1 MTNTNY
7 PSATTTTT
15 TSPQRSSNSKNIVI
29 GLLAVALLG
38 SWAYFLMKINKSDK
52 EILSKTEEGVHYMS
66 QRDSLESLYK
76 FTLDKYDSVSVAN
89 NDLSGKLTGK
99 QGEITKLKGEISSIL
114 RKKNATA
121 SELTRAKT
129 LIEELNAKITTLEA
143 DVARLT
149 GENQVLTTEKATL
162 IVEKDSLTTTLT
174 TTQGEKKVLEE
185 TVDVGSTFSASNIA
199 ITPVNEKNGGKE
211 KETTTAKKVDKL
223 MVSFNVENR
232 IAKSGPADMYII
244 VTAPDGKVIST
255 ETTGGGTFTTRQ
267 DGDQTFTYKTTVP
280 YEQGTRQSVQIP
292 VLQEKFLTGDYKIQ
306 VYHNG
311 FKIGEG
317 IRTLKKGGLFS

>member
-7 PSATTTTT
+7 PSATPTTT
-15 TSPQRSSNSKNIVI
+15 PQRSSNSKNIVI

-38 SWAYFLMKINKSDK
+38 SWAYFLMKINRSDK

-76 FTLDKYDSVSVAN
+76 FTLDKYDSVTVAN

-99 QGEITKLKGEISSIL
+99 QSEIAKLKGEISRIL
-114 RKKNATA
+114 KNKNATA
-121 SELTRAKT
+121 SELARAKT
-129 LIEELNAKITTLEA
+129 LIEELNSQIETLQAEN
-143 DVARLT
+143 ARLT
-149 GENQVLTTEKATL
+149 GENQTLTTEKAQL
-162 IVEKDSLTTTLT
+162 ITEKDTLQANLN
-174 TTQGEKKVLEE
+174 TTQAEKKVLEE

-199 ITPVNEKNGGKE
+199 ITPVNEKGNGKE

-223 MVSFNVENR
+223 VVSFDVENR
-232 IAKSGPADMYII
+232 ITKSGPADMYII
-244 VTAPDGKVIST
+244 VTAPDGKVMSEAT
-255 ETTGGGTFTTRQ
+255 GGTFTTRQ
-267 DGDQTFTYKTTVP
+267 EGDKTFTSKLTVP
-280 YEQGTRQSVQIP
+280 YEQGTRQNVQLP
-292 VLQEKFLTGDYKIQ
+292 LTQDKFQTGDYKIQ

-317 IRTLKKGGLFS
+317 VRTLKKGGLFS

>member
-7 PSATTTTT
+7 PSASPTTT
-15 TSPQRSSNSKNIVI
+15 PQRSSNSKNIVI

-38 SWAYFLMKINKSDK
+38 SWAYFLMKINRSDK

-76 FTLDKYDSVSVAN
+76 FTLDKYDSVTVAN

-99 QGEITKLKGEISSIL
+99 QSEITKLKVEINSIL
-114 RKKNATA
+114 KKKNATQ
-121 SELTRAKT
+121 SELARAKT
-129 LIEELNAKITTLEA
+129 LIEELNTQIETLQA
-143 DVARLT
+143 DNARLT
-149 GENQVLTTEKATL
+149 GENQTLTSEKTQLTTEKETL
-162 IVEKDSLTTTLT
+162 QTDLN
-174 TTQGEKKVLEE
+174 TTQAEKKVLEE
-185 TVDVGSTFSASNIA
+185 TVDVASTFSASNIA

-223 MVSFNVENR
+223 VVSFDVENR
-232 IAKSGPADMYII
+232 IAKSGPADMYIL
-244 VTAPDGKVIST
+244 VTAPDGKIIDAS
-255 ETTGGGTFTTRQ
+255 GGTFTTREE
-267 DGDQTFTYKTTVP
+267 GDKTFTSKLTVP
-280 YEQGTRQSVQIP
+280 YEQGKRQNVQLP
-292 VLQEKFLTGDYKIQ
+292 LVQDKFQTGDYKIQ

-317 IRTLKKGGLFS
+317 VKTLKKGGLFS

>member
-7 PSATTTTT
+7 PSASPTTT
-15 TSPQRSSNSKNIVI
+15 PQRSSNSKNIVI

-38 SWAYFLMKINKSDK
+38 SWAYFLMKINRSDK

-76 FTLDKYDSVSVAN
+76 FTLDKYDSVTVAN

-99 QGEITKLKGEISSIL
+99 QSEITKLKVEINSIL
-114 RKKNATA
+114 KKKNATQ
-121 SELTRAKT
+121 SELARAKT
-129 LIEELNAKITTLEA
+129 LIEELNTQIETLQA
-143 DVARLT
+143 DNARLT
-149 GENQVLTTEKATL
+149 GENQTLTSEKTQLTTEKETL
-162 IVEKDSLTTTLT
+162 QTDLN
-174 TTQGEKKVLEE
+174 TTQAEKKVLEE
-185 TVDVGSTFSASNIA
+185 TVDVASTFSASNIA

-223 MVSFNVENR
+223 VVSFDVENR
-232 IAKSGPADMYII
+232 IAKSGPADMYIL
-244 VTAPDGKVIST
+244 VTAPDGKIIDAS
-255 ETTGGGTFTTRQ
+255 GGTFTTREES
-267 DGDQTFTYKTTVP
+267 DKTFTSKLTVP
-280 YEQGTRQSVQIP
+280 YEQGKRQNVQLP
-292 VLQEKFLTGDYKIQ
+292 LVQEKFQTGDYKIQ

-317 IRTLKKGGLFS
+317 VKTLKKGGLFS

>member
-7 PSATTTTT
+7 PSATPTTP
-15 TSPQRSSNSKNIVI
+15 PQRSSNSKNIVI

-38 SWAYFLMKINKSDK
+38 SWAYFLMKINRSDK

-99 QGEITKLKGEISSIL
+99 QAEVAKLKGEISSIL
-114 RKKNATA
+114 RKKNATS
-121 SELTRAKT
+121 SELARAKT
-129 LIEELNAKITTLEA
+129 LIEELNSQIETLQTE
-143 DVARLT
+143 VTRLT
-149 GENQVLTTEKATL
+149 GENQVLTTEKAQLT
-162 IVEKDSLTTTLT
+162 VEKDSLTTNLTATL
-174 TTQGEKKVLEE
+174 GEKKVLEE
-185 TVDVGSTFSASNIA
+185 TVDVGSTFSASNIG

-223 MVSFNVENR
+223 VVSFNVENR

-255 ETTGGGTFTTRQ
+255 DGGTFTTRQ
-267 DGDQTFTYKTTVP
+267 DGDQSFTYKTTVN
-280 YEQGTRQSVQIP
+280 YEQGTRQNVQIP
-292 VLQEKFLTGDYKIQ
+292 LIQDKFQTGDYKIQ

-317 IRTLKKGGLFS
+317 VRTLKKGGLFS

>member
-7 PSATTTTT
+7 PSASPTTT
-15 TSPQRSSNSKNIVI
+15 PQRSSNSKNIVI

-76 FTLDKYDSVSVAN
+76 FTLDKYDSVTVAN

-99 QGEITKLKGEISSIL
+99 QTEITKLKVEINSIL
-114 RKKNATA
+114 KKKNATSA
-121 SELTRAKT
+121 ELARAKT
-129 LIEELNAKITTLEA
+129 LIDELNTQIETLQA
-143 DVARLT
+143 DNARLT
-149 GENQVLTTEKATL
+149 GENQTLTAEKTQLITEKETL
-162 IVEKDSLTTTLT
+162 QTDLT
-174 TTQGEKKVLEE
+174 TTQTEKKALEE

-199 ITPVNEKNGGKE
+199 IVPVNEKNGGKE

-223 MVSFNVENR
+223 VVTFDVENR
-232 IAKSGPADMYII
+232 IAKSGPADMYIL
-244 VTAPDGKVIST
+244 VTAPDGKVIDAT
-255 ETTGGGTFTTRQ
+255 GGTFTTREE
-267 DGDQTFTYKTTVP
+267 GDKTFTSKLTVP
-280 YEQGTRQSVQIP
+280 YEQGKRQNVQLP
-292 VLQEKFLTGDYKIQ
+292 LVQDKFQTGDYKIQ

-317 IRTLKKGGLFS
+317 VRTLKKGGLFS

>member
-7 PSATTTTT
+7 PSATPTTT
-15 TSPQRSSNSKNIVI
+15 PQRSSNSKNIVI

-38 SWAYFLMKINKSDK
+38 SWAYFLMKINRSDK

-76 FTLDKYDSVSVAN
+76 FTLDKYDSVTVAN

-99 QGEITKLKGEISSIL
+99 QSEITKLKVEINSIL
-114 RKKNATA
+114 KKKNATQ
-121 SELTRAKT
+121 SELARAKT
-129 LIEELNAKITTLEA
+129 LIEELNTQIETLQA
-143 DVARLT
+143 DNARLT
-149 GENQVLTTEKATL
+149 GENQTLTSEKTQLTTEKETL
-162 IVEKDSLTTTLT
+162 QTDLN
-174 TTQGEKKVLEE
+174 TTQAEKKVLEE
-185 TVDVGSTFSASNIA
+185 TVDVASTFSASNIA

-223 MVSFNVENR
+223 VVSFDVENR
-232 IAKSGPADMYII
+232 IAKSGPADMYIL
-244 VTAPDGKVIST
+244 VTAPDGKIIDAS
-255 ETTGGGTFTTRQ
+255 GGTFTTREE
-267 DGDQTFTYKTTVP
+267 GDKTFTSKLTVP
-280 YEQGTRQSVQIP
+280 YEQGKRQNVQLP
-292 VLQEKFLTGDYKIQ
+292 LVQEKFQTGDYKIQ

-317 IRTLKKGGLFS
+317 VKTLKKGGLFS

>member
-15 TSPQRSSNSKNIVI
+15 PQRSSNSKNIVI

-38 SWAYFLMKINKSDK
+38 SWAYFLMKINRSDK

-76 FTLDKYDSVSVAN
+76 FTLDKYDSVTVAN

-99 QGEITKLKGEISSIL
+99 QTEISKLKAEINSIL
-114 RKKNATA
+114 KKKNATS
-121 SELTRAKT
+121 SELARAKT
-129 LIEELNAKITTLEA
+129 LIEELNGQIETLQAEN
-143 DVARLT
+143 ARLT
-149 GENQVLTTEKATL
+149 GENQTLTTEKAQL
-162 IVEKDSLTTTLT
+162 ITEKDTLQANLT
-174 TTQGEKKVLEE
+174 TTQAEKKVLEE

-199 ITPVNEKNGGKE
+199 IIPINEKNGGKE

-223 MVSFNVENR
+223 VVSFDVENR
-232 IAKSGPADMYII
+232 ITKSGPADMYVL
-244 VTAPDGKVIST
+244 VTAPDGKVISK
-255 ETTGGGTFTTRQ
+255 ENVGGTFTTREE
-267 DGDQTFTYKTTVP
+267 GDKTFTSKITVP
-280 YEQGTRQSVQIP
+280 YEQGKRQNVQLP
-292 VLQEKFLTGDYKIQ
+292 LVQDKFQTGDYKIQ

-317 IRTLKKGGLFS
+317 VRTLKKGGIF

>member
-7 PSATTTTT
+7 PSATPTTT
-15 TSPQRSSNSKNIVI
+15 PQRSSNSKNIVI

-38 SWAYFLMKINKSDK
+38 SWAYFLMKINRSDK

-76 FTLDKYDSVSVAN
+76 FTLDKYDSVTVAN

-99 QGEITKLKGEISSIL
+99 QTEISKLKAEINSIL
-114 RKKNATA
+114 KKKNATS
-121 SELTRAKT
+121 SELARAKT
-129 LIEELNAKITTLEA
+129 LIEELNGQIETLQAENT
-143 DVARLT
+143 RLT
-149 GENQVLTTEKATL
+149 GENQTLTAEKTQLTTEKETL
-162 IVEKDSLTTTLT
+162 QTDLT
-174 TTQGEKKVLEE
+174 TTQAEKKVLEE

-199 ITPVNEKNGGKE
+199 IIPINEKSGGKE

-223 MVSFNVENR
+223 VVSFDVENR
-232 IAKSGPADMYII
+232 IAKSGPADMYVM

-255 ETTGGGTFTTRQ
+255 ENVGGTFTTREE
-267 DGDQTFTYKTTVP
+267 GDKTFTSKLTVP
-280 YEQGTRQSVQIP
+280 YEQGKRQNVQLPLI
-292 VLQEKFLTGDYKIQ
+292 QDKFQTGDYKIQ

-317 IRTLKKGGLFS
+317 VRTLKKGGIF